1 MMCEEKQEIWCNND
15 ACLYCVNDTC
25 TREPYIGTV
34 EAEINGKR
42 DRDCPLTWE

>member
-1 MMCEEKQEIWCNND
+1 MSEETKEIWCDNY

-25 TREPYIGTV
+25 TREPNTGTV
-34 EAEINGKR
+34 EAEVSGKK